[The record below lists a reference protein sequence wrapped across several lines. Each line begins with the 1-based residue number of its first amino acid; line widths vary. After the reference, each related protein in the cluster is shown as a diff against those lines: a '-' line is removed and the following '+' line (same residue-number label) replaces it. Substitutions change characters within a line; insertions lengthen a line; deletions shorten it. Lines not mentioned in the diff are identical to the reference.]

1 MVVKFLFV
9 VSVSGGD
16 LASGV
21 ITWTVA
27 NVVGLG
33 GTPFKVGQTGA
44 WSRCTSFALEG
55 RMDLSIICSDD
66 WLLWTVGTGIGRY
79 SLDSMVGRDIWAVD
93 NGKGR

>member
-1 MVVKFLFV
+1 MVVKLLFV

-16 LASGV
+16 LANGV

-33 GTPFKVGQTGA
+33 GTPFEVRRNGA

-55 RMDLSIICSDD
+55 RLEFSVRCSDD
-66 WLLWTVGTGIGRY
+66 RLVWTVDTSIGRY

-93 NGKGR
+93 TGNGG